1 MAQMS
6 CIVTAR
12 MLLYRASL
20 LFCSLGVGVV
30 KLIPTPNHPD
40 DGDGIS
46 K

>member
-1 MAQMS
+1 MAQTS
-6 CIVTAR
+6 YTVTAL
-12 MLLYRASL
+12 MPLYKVSL
-20 LFCSLGVGVV
+20 PLCSLGAGVV

>member
-6 CIVTAR
+6 CMVTAR
-12 MLLYRASL
+12 MPLYKVSL
-20 LFCSLGVGVV
+20 PLCSPGAGVV